1 MMAAVLYGKEHL
13 QVEPVAVPTIESGDI
28 LVRVKVALT
37 CGTDVKVFRRGY
49 HARMIK
55 PPALFGHELAGEIV
69 EVAAGVEKFKP
80 GMRVVVANSAPCGAC
95 FYCGRDQENLCDD
108 LLFNNGAYAEYIRI
122 PRRIVQKNLVSIPE
136 HVSFSAAAMVE
147 SLACVLLGAKE
158 TGISD
163 GDTIA
168 IIGAGPIGLMFI
180 QVAKAKGAR
189 VITVV
194 RRNEQAAIA
203 RRFGADEIVVLSETP
218 DVPAAVRELTESGRG
233 PDVVIEA
240 VGKPEAWQQAIAM
253 VRKGGTVNFFG

>member
-1 MMAAVLYGKEHL
+1 MSVLTSYFFFFFSSRRRH
-13 QVEPVAVPTIESGDI
+13 TRSTRDWSS
-28 LVRVKVALT
+28 
-37 CGTDVKVFRRGY
+37 DVCSSD
-49 HARMIK
+49 
-55 PPALFGHELAGEIV
+55 L
-69 EVAAGVEKFKP
+69 
-80 GMRVVVANSAPCGAC
+80 
-95 FYCGRDQENLCDD
+95 DD

-147 SLACVLLGAKE
+147 PLACVLLGAKE

-203 RRFGADEIVVLSETP
+203 RRFGADEVVVLSETS
-218 DVPAAVRELTESGRG
+218 DAPAAVRELTESGRG
-233 PDVVIEA
+233 PDVLIEA
-240 VGKPEAWQQAIAM
+240 VGKPEA
-253 VRKGGTVNFFG
+253 